1 MTNKTFTKAQELDL
15 LIDLRCAYEAAIR
28 AYYCNIDFHREYFKE
43 KVGELKMKLD
53 DLYNESVTIN

>member
-1 MTNKTFTKAQELDL
+1 MTKKFTKAQELDL
-15 LIDLRCAYEAAIR
+15 LVALRGAYEHAIR
-28 AYYCNIDFHREYFKE
+28 AYYCNIDFHSEYFKE